1 MAIDEK
7 RFFAHLRAGL
17 LGPTLDEREVSGCK
31 AILDACIGWRPAW
44 TAYAL
49 ATAYHETAHTMQP
62 IKEYGGPK
70 YYNRL
75 YGVEGDN
82 PSRARRMGNT
92 APGDGARY
100 CGRGYVQL
108 TWKSNYAKAG
118 KALGI
123 DLVGNPDLAMNADI
137 AARILREGMAY
148 GWFGK
153 NLLQCLPDTIGTLDQ
168 FIKARGII
176 NGTDKALQIAKYAL
190 AFQKAITG

>member
-7 RFFAHLRAGL
+7 RFFDRLRNGL

-31 AILDACIGWRPAW
+31 AILDACRGWRPAW

-62 IKEYGGPK
+62 IKEYGGPR

-75 YGVEGDN
+75 YGIEGQN
-82 PSRARRMGNT
+82 PARARRMGNT

-123 DLVGNPDLAMNADI
+123 DLVGDPDLAMNADI

-153 NLLQCLPDTIGTLDQ
+153 NLLQCLPDTLGTLDQ

-176 NGTDKALQIAKYAL
+176 NGNDKALQIAKYAL
-190 AFQKAITG
+190 EFQKALT